1 MITLKQGT
9 ISYYNIEKMILATD
23 VEILLPKLTGLSL
36 EAAHE
41 KTHKET

>member
-23 VEILLPKLTGLSL
+23 VEVLVAEVDGLSL
-36 EAAHE
+36 
-41 KTHKET
+41 KRRTKK